1 MLAALVLGGPA
12 CALLVAAPSTIYRS
26 PSRTVF
32 QGSAYLV
39 QVLAASLAFVAFS
52 KPLLIQP
59 QLTASFVYGVLAA
72 GFVFFSVNVLTSSG
86 LMRLKYR
93 LSLGEIV
100 REMVLPPLPSDA
112 LAIVTTLATALAIT
126 AYGPAAGLVLLSGA
140 ALSLIVVKQV
150 REHHKRKLRAE
161 AENAALREA
170 LRESNLNL
178 AARMVGQ
185 LALRDG
191 HAQAHAAASALY
203 ADDLAREMGLGEG
216 RAQEVRLAALLQDVG
231 LLYVPDEV
239 LLTPPEKLN
248 SLGRMRLEEHP
259 VSSEKILAAVPG
271 LHEAAQWARWHHE
284 RVDGTGYPDRLRGE
298 WLPLEARILAA
309 ATFYASLVLDSP
321 HSPRLSPEEARRALI
336 EEMDR
341 AVDGLVAKTFLRVLD
356 REGASYAVAS
366 DGRFRFPE
374 EELASP
380 PTADN
385 VYQLHGL
392 S

>member
-1 MLAALVLGGPA
+1 
-12 CALLVAAPSTIYRS
+12 
-26 PSRTVF
+26 
-32 QGSAYLV
+32 
-39 QVLAASLAFVAFS
+39 
-52 KPLLIQP
+52 
-59 QLTASFVYGVLAA
+59 
-72 GFVFFSVNVLTSSG
+72 
-86 LMRLKYR
+86 MRLKYR
-93 LSLGEIV
+93 LSPGEIA

-112 LAIVTTLATALAIT
+112 LAIVTTLVTALAIT
-126 AYGPAAGLVLLSGA
+126 AYGPAAGLILLSGA
-140 ALSLIVVKQV
+140 ALSLILVKQV

-178 AARMVGQ
+178 AARLVGQ

-191 HAQAHAAASALY
+191 HAQAHAAASAIY
-203 ADDLAREMGLGEG
+203 AEDLAREMGLGDG

-259 VSSEKILAAVPG
+259 VSSEKVLAEVPG
-271 LHEAAQWARWHHE
+271 LHEAAQWVRWHHE

-298 WLPLEARILAA
+298 WLPLEARILATA
-309 ATFYASLVLDSP
+309 AFYASLVLDSP
-321 HSPRLSPEEARRALI
+321 HSQRRSPEEARRALI
-336 EEMDR
+336 EEMDQ

-356 REGASYAVAS
+356 REGASYATAS

-374 EELASP
+374 EEVAP
-380 PTADN
+380 PPAADN